1 MNPTIIGLVGE
12 AGTGKGVVTDILTL
26 YGFGNYS
33 LSNTLREISNSINL
47 PDGRE
52 NLTALGNSL
61 REKFG
66 SDVLARGAK
75 QWVEQ
80 SGNSHVIID
89 SIRNPAEVT
98 YLKQELGAFI
108 IGVTMSPKK
117 TFQLMESR
125 QRPGDPTTWEEFL
138 KLKAREEGEGQKESG
153 QQLLKCLALADV
165 TLKNEGTIAD
175 LHEATNELLI
185 SKGMFLEGYNPNK
198 EK

>member
-1 MNPTIIGLVGE
+1 MSPTVIGLVGE
-12 AGTGKGVVTDILTL
+12 AGTGKGIVTDLLTQH
-26 YGFGNYS
+26 GFGNYS
-33 LSNTLREISNSINL
+33 LSDTLREISNSISL

-61 REKFG
+61 RENFG
-66 SDVLARGAK
+66 SDILAQGAK

-80 SGNSHVIID
+80 SGKDHVIID

-108 IGVTMSPKK
+108 IGVTMSPEK

-125 QRPGDPTTWEEFL
+125 RRPGDPTTWEEFL

-165 TLKNEGTIAD
+165 TLKNEGTIED
-175 LHEATNELLI
+175 IHEAINELLI
-185 SKGMFLEGYNPNK
+185 SRGIFLEGYNPNK